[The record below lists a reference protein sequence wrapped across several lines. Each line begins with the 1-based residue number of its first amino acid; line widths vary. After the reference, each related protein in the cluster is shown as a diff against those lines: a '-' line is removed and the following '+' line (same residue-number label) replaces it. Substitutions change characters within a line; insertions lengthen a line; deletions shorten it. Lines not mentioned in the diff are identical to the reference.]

1 MTPWP
6 SRWADFLCSK
16 HVPVVSCGV
25 GSTGASRADVTRT
38 YGVLLTRTPVHVE
51 VSTAAPSPCPTRAH
65 CRTRITAKPPFTVH
79 PSPAPGQVGL
89 GPTPPSHK
97 RGRQGDPWA
106 DALEDSTHTL
116 HRAQFKALSWLD
128 QAKLL
133 ERWGAPVCVLSGR
146 CECPLCM

>member
-1 MTPWP
+1 MP
-6 SRWADFLCSK
+6 
-16 HVPVVSCGV
+16 H
-25 GSTGASRADVTRT
+25 TRT
-38 YGVLLTRTPVHVE
+38 LPHSHHRK
-51 VSTAAPSPCPTRAH
+51 APPHTH
-65 CRTRITAKPPFTVH
+65 TL
-79 PSPAPGQVGL
+79 GQVGL

-133 ERWGAPVCVLSGR
+133 ERWGAPVCVLSDR